1 MVYSQMSDCD
11 LIQLYLSGNEK
22 PFEVL
27 LLRHKDRLFRFINS
41 KVKDAALAND
51 LFQDTFVKIIN
62 TMKLGNYNEE
72 GKFLPWAQRIAHN
85 LVIDYFRKKNKVRI
99 ISECNSFD
107 EEYSIFYK
115 IASDEKNYLQTQS
128 YNELENQ
135 MVNLISHLPNPQKE
149 MIEMRIF
156 QDMSFK
162 EIAEL
167 EDISI
172 NTALGRMRYALI
184 NMRKLIEKHNM
195 VTEID

>member
-27 LLRHKDRLFRFINS
+27 LMRHKDRLFRFINS

-62 TMKLGNYNEE
+62 NMKLGNYNEE

-107 EEYSIFYK
+107 EENSIFYK
-115 IASDEKNYLQTQS
+115 IASDEKNYLQTQT
-128 YNELENQ
+128 YNELETQ
-135 MVNLISHLPNPQKE
+135 MVNLISHLPDPQKE

-184 NMRKLIEKHNM
+184 NMRKLIDKHKM
-195 VTEID
+195 VTQIG

>member
-27 LLRHKDRLFRFINS
+27 LMRHKDRLFRFINS

-85 LVIDYFRKKNKVRI
+85 LVIDYFRKKNKIRI
-99 ISECNSFD
+99 ISECNC
-107 EEYSIFYK
+107 
-115 IASDEKNYLQTQS
+115 T
-128 YNELENQ
+128 
-135 MVNLISHLPNPQKE
+135 
-149 MIEMRIF
+149 
-156 QDMSFK
+156 
-162 EIAEL
+162 
-167 EDISI
+167 
-172 NTALGRMRYALI
+172 
-184 NMRKLIEKHNM
+184 
-195 VTEID
+195 